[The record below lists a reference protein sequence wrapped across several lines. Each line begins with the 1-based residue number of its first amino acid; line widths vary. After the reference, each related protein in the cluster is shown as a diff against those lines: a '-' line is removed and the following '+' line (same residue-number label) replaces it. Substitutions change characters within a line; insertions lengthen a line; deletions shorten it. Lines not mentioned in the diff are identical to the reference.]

1 MLFVLALERPSCKA
15 FDAFEATSFE
25 VTFLAIGS
33 SFLLFK
39 IKDFVNE
46 NER

>member
-1 MLFVLALERPSCKA
+1 MLFVLALERLSCNA
-15 FDAFEATSFE
+15 FDAFEATFFE
-25 VTFLAIGS
+25 VTFLAICF